1 MVLSKVH
8 ANLPLEKDFN
18 MKLDLNIGI
27 GQKQGLNL
35 TAQVQQ
41 AIKLLQMTNLEL
53 TEYIEENF
61 VPNPFV
67 ELKDAT
73 SSKKTNLKEEK
84 SIAASSTADSIEM
97 TPFAAEPLKTKTEV
111 ENQFET
117 GESYSPK
124 STVAKEQTDFDPI
137 QLIKSHDKSLYV
149 HCSDFVS
156 ELDLGPQDQLI
167 AFKFIEELEPT
178 GWIEVNLDEIARTF
192 SSDVKTVEKVLG
204 LMQSIE
210 PAGLFSRSLSEC
222 LTLQAQDGG
231 LLTDTLASIL
241 ENLHLLGSGKF
252 DLLKRRC
259 GCTDEELAEN
269 LKSIKSL
276 DPKPGLQFAS
286 NHIAIREPDLN
297 VKNQDDGWIVELNRS
312 TLPSVFVNK
321 DYARDVQKRTS
332 DPDQKEFIREK
343 IAEANWLSNALKKRN
358 DTMLKVGAEIVKR
371 QRKFLESGPS
381 YIKPMVLRDIAD
393 AVEMHESTISRV
405 TTGSLMETPQGTL
418 ELKSF
423 FSVSLQLN
431 DDNSSQSAASV
442 KFKIL
447 KMVEI
452 ENPQK
457 PISDDEIVDSLKV
470 EGINIARRTVAKY
483 RKVQKIP
490 ASFMRKRHSTLAGM
504 V

>member
-1 MVLSKVH
+1 LVTGKNH
-8 ANLPLEKDFN
+8 ANLLLEKDFS
-18 MKLDLNIGI
+18 MKLDLSIGI

-67 ELKDAT
+67 ELKD
-73 SSKKTNLKEEK
+73 SISNEKTAAKEAKPLEN
-84 SIAASSTADSIEM
+84 SSTADQIEN

-117 GESYSPK
+117 GENYIPK
-124 STVAKEQTDFDPI
+124 STVAKEQSDFDPI
-137 QLIKSHDKSLYV
+137 QLIKSQDKSLYV

-156 ELDLGPQDQLI
+156 QLDFSPQEQLI

-178 GWIEVNLDEIARTF
+178 GWIDINLQEIARIF
-192 SSDVKTVEKVLG
+192 DADMETVEGVLE

-210 PAGLFSRSLSEC
+210 PAGLFARSLSEC
-222 LTLQAQDGG
+222 LTLQAQDQD
-231 LLTDTLASIL
+231 LLDETLTNIL
-241 ENLHLLGSGKF
+241 DNLHLLGSGKF

-259 GCTDEELAEN
+259 NCNDEELASN

-286 NHIAIREPDLN
+286 HQIAIREPDLN

-312 TLPSVFVNK
+312 NLPSVFVNK
-321 DYARDVQKRTS
+321 NYARDVQKRTS
-332 DPDQKEFIREK
+332 DPEQKEFIREK

-358 DTMLKVGAEIVKR
+358 DTMLKVGTEIVKR
-371 QRKFLESGPS
+371 QKKFLEKGPS
-381 YIKPMVLRDIAD
+381 YIQPMVLRDIAD

-447 KMVEI
+447 RMVES
-452 ENPQK
+452 EDRHK
-457 PISDDEIVDSLKV
+457 PISDDEIVDSLKK

-483 RKVQKIP
+483 RKIQKIP
-490 ASFMRKRHSTLAGM
+490 ASFMRKRQSTLAGM

>member
-1 MVLSKVH
+1 
-8 ANLPLEKDFN
+8 

-61 VPNPFV
+61 IPNPFV
-67 ELKDAT
+67 ELKDTTAST
-73 SSKKTNLKEEK
+73 KNETKESKPAEN
-84 SIAASSTADSIEM
+84 ISTADSMES
-97 TPFAAEPLKTKTEV
+97 TPFGAEPLKTKTEV

-124 STVAKEQTDFDPI
+124 STVAKEQTDFDPV
-137 QLIKSHDKSLYV
+137 QLIKSQEKSLYV
-149 HCSDFVS
+149 HCSEFVS
-156 ELDLGPQDQLI
+156 GLDLDPQEQLI
-167 AFKFIEELEPT
+167 AYKFIEELEPT
-178 GWIEVNLDEIARTF
+178 GWIDMDLEEIARIF
-192 SSDVKTVEKVLG
+192 SSSVDTVKYVLE
-204 LMQSIE
+204 LMQTIE

-222 LTLQAQDGG
+222 LTLQVKDRG
-231 LLTDTLASIL
+231 LLTETLASIL
-241 ENLHLLGSGKF
+241 ANLHLLGGGKF

-259 GCTDEELAEN
+259 GCSDEELAEN

-276 DPKPGLQFAS
+276 DPKPGLQFS
-286 NHIAIREPDLN
+286 SHEIAIREPDLN

-312 TLPSVFVNK
+312 TLPSVFVDKN
-321 DYARDVQKRTS
+321 YAREVQKRTT
-332 DPDQKEFIREK
+332 DLDQKEFIREK
-343 IAEANWLSNALKKRN
+343 IAEANWLSNALNKRN
-358 DTMLKVGAEIVKR
+358 DTMLRVGTEIVKR
-371 QRKFLESGPS
+371 QRKFLEKGPS
-381 YIKPMVLRDIAD
+381 YIQPMVLRDIAD

-431 DDNSSQSAASV
+431 DDNTSQSAASV

-447 KMVEI
+447 KIVEA
-452 ENPQK
+452 ENPHK
-457 PISDDEIVDSLKV
+457 PVSDDEIVDNLKT

-490 ASFMRKRHSTLAGM
+490 ASFMRKRQSTLAGM

>member
-1 MVLSKVH
+1 MLIS
-8 ANLPLEKDFN
+8 LQGRIFD

-27 GQKQGLNL
+27 SQKQGLNL

-61 VPNPFV
+61 IPNPFV
-67 ELKDAT
+67 ELKDTT
-73 SSKKTNLKEEK
+73 SSKQKNSNEENLMEK
-84 SIAASSTADSIEM
+84 KSSADLIES
-97 TPFAAEPLKTKTEV
+97 TPFAAEPSKPKTEV

-117 GESYSPK
+117 GESYTPK
-124 STVAKEQTDFDPI
+124 STVAKEQNDFDPV
-137 QLIKSHDKSLYV
+137 QLLKSQDKSLYV
-149 HCSDFVS
+149 HCSDFIS
-156 ELDLGPQDQLI
+156 QLDFTPQEQLI
-167 AFKFIEELEPT
+167 AFRLVEELEPT
-178 GWIEVNLDEIARTF
+178 GWIDINLGDIAKIFDADLETVNG
-192 SSDVKTVEKVLG
+192 VLTC
-204 LMQSIE
+204 LQNIE
-210 PAGLFSRSLSEC
+210 PAGLFSRNLSEC
-222 LTLQAQDGG
+222 LMLQAKDKNI
-231 LLTDTLASIL
+231 LSETLTMVLD
-241 ENLHLLGSGKF
+241 NLHLLGSGKF

-259 GCTDEELAEN
+259 GCSDEILAEN

-276 DPKPGLQFAS
+276 DPKPGLQFS
-286 NHIAIREPDLN
+286 NHEFSIREPDLN
-297 VKNQDDGWIVELNRS
+297 VKNQTDGWTVELNRS

-321 DYARDVQKRTS
+321 DYARDVQKRTK
-332 DPDQKEFIREK
+332 DPEQKEFIREK

-358 DTMLKVGAEIVKR
+358 DTMLKVGTEIVKR
-371 QRKFLESGPS
+371 QREFLEKGAS
-381 YIKPMVLRDIAD
+381 YIRPMVLRDIAD

-431 DDNSSQSAASV
+431 DDKSAQSAASV

-447 KMVEI
+447 KMVEG
-452 ENPQK
+452 ENPHK
-457 PISDDEIVDSLKV
+457 PVSDDEIVDRLKV

-483 RKVQKIP
+483 RKLQKIP
-490 ASFMRKRHSTLAGM
+490 ASFMRKRQSTLAGM

>member
-1 MVLSKVH
+1 
-8 ANLPLEKDFN
+8 

-61 VPNPFV
+61 IPNPFV
-67 ELKDAT
+67 ELKDTT
-73 SSKKTNLKEEK
+73 STKKAETKEKK
-84 SIAASSTADSIEM
+84 SAENTSTADSIEKA
-97 TPFAAEPLKTKTEV
+97 PFAAEQSKTKAEV

-117 GESYSPK
+117 GESFSPK
-124 STVAKEQTDFDPI
+124 STVSKEQSDFDPI
-137 QLIKSHDKSLYV
+137 QLMKSQEKSLYV
-149 HCSDFVS
+149 YCSDFVS

-178 GWIEVNLDEIARTF
+178 GWIDVDLEEIAMIF
-192 SSDVKTVEKVLG
+192 SSDVKTVEGILK

-210 PAGLFSRSLSEC
+210 PAGLFARSLAEC
-222 LTLQAQDGG
+222 LTLQAKDRGIINK
-231 LLTDTLASIL
+231 TLANIL
-241 ENLHLLGSGKF
+241 ENLHLLGGGKF

-259 GCTDEELAEN
+259 GCSDRELAEN

-276 DPKPGLQFAS
+276 DPKPGLQFGS
-286 NHIAIREPDLN
+286 HQVAIREPDLN
-297 VKNQDDGWIVELNRS
+297 VKNQDDGWVVELNRS

-321 DYARDVQKRTS
+321 DYARDVQNRTS

-358 DTMLKVGAEIVKR
+358 DTMLKVGTEIVKR
-371 QRKFLESGPS
+371 QRKFLEKGPS
-381 YIKPMVLRDIAD
+381 YIQPMVLRDIAD

-423 FSVSLQLN
+423 FSVGLQLN

-447 KMVEI
+447 KMVES
-452 ENPQK
+452 ENPHK
-457 PISDDEIVDSLKV
+457 PISDDEIVDSLKI

-483 RKVQKIP
+483 RKLQKIP
-490 ASFMRKRHSTLAGM
+490 ASFMRKRQSTLAGM

>member
-1 MVLSKVH
+1 
-8 ANLPLEKDFN
+8 

-67 ELKDAT
+67 ELKDTT
-73 SSKKTNLKEEK
+73 SSKKADPKDGK
-84 SIAASSTADSIEM
+84 SAEGTSTADSFEK
-97 TPFAAEPLKTKTEV
+97 TPFAAEQLKTKTEV

-117 GESYSPK
+117 GESYIPK
-124 STVAKEQTDFDPI
+124 STVAKETSDFDPV
-137 QLIKSHDKSLYV
+137 QLIKSEEKSLYV
-149 HCSDFVS
+149 HCSDYVTK
-156 ELDLGPQDQLI
+156 LDLSPQEQLI

-178 GWIEVNLDEIARTF
+178 GWVEINLEEISRIFTA
-192 SSDVKTVEKVLG
+192 DVETVESVLK

-210 PAGLFSRSLSEC
+210 PAGLFSRSLTEC
-222 LTLQAQDGG
+222 LTLQAEDRG
-231 LLTDTLASIL
+231 LLTSTLASIL
-241 ENLHLLGSGKF
+241 ENLHLLGGGKF

-259 GCTDEELAEN
+259 GCDDAELAEN

-286 NHIAIREPDLN
+286 HQICIREPDLN

-321 DYARDVQKRTS
+321 DYARDVQKHTR

-358 DTMLKVGAEIVKR
+358 DTMLKVGTEIVKR
-371 QRKFLESGPS
+371 QKKFLEKGPS
-381 YIKPMVLRDIAD
+381 YIQPMVLRDIAD

-447 KMVEI
+447 KMVEG
-452 ENPQK
+452 ENPHK
-457 PISDDEIVDSLKV
+457 PVSDDEIVDSLKI

-483 RKVQKIP
+483 RKLQKIP
-490 ASFMRKRHSTLAGM
+490 ASFMRKRQSTLAGM

>member
-1 MVLSKVH
+1 
-8 ANLPLEKDFN
+8 
-18 MKLDLNIGI
+18 MKLDLSIGI
-27 GQKQGLNL
+27 GQRQGLNL

-53 TEYIEENF
+53 SEYIEENF
-61 VPNPFV
+61 VPNPFI
-67 ELKDAT
+67 ELKDTT
-73 SSKKTNLKEEK
+73 STKQKAVKEEN
-84 SIAASSTADSIEM
+84 SSENISTADSIEN
-97 TPFAAEPLKTKTEV
+97 TPFAAEQVKNKTEV

-124 STVAKEQTDFDPI
+124 STVAKEQSDFDPI
-137 QLIKSHDKSLYV
+137 QLLKSQDKSLYV

-156 ELDLGPQDQLI
+156 HLDFSPQEQLI

-178 GWIEVNLDEIARTF
+178 GWIDVNLEEVARIF
-192 SSDVKTVEKVLG
+192 DANLEKVENVLK

-210 PAGLFSRSLSEC
+210 PAGLFSRSLVEC
-222 LTLQAQDGG
+222 LTLQAKDRD
-231 LLTDTLASIL
+231 LLTDPLRSIL

-259 GCTDEELAEN
+259 GCSDEVLAKN

-276 DPKPGLQFAS
+276 DPKPGLQFS
-286 NHIAIREPDLN
+286 SHQISIREPDLN
-297 VKNQDDGWIVELNRS
+297 VKNQADGWVIELNRS

-321 DYARDVQKRTS
+321 EYARDVQKRTS

-358 DTMLKVGAEIVKR
+358 DTMLKVGTEIVKR
-371 QRKFLESGPS
+371 QKKFLEKGPNH
-381 YIKPMVLRDIAD
+381 IQPMVLRDIAD

-447 KMVEI
+447 KMVEG
-452 ENPQK
+452 ENPHK
-457 PISDDEIVDSLKV
+457 PISDDEIVDSLKK

-483 RKVQKIP
+483 RKLQKIP
-490 ASFMRKRHSTLAGM
+490 ASFMRKRQSTLAGM

>member
-1 MVLSKVH
+1 
-8 ANLPLEKDFN
+8 
-18 MKLDLNIGI
+18 MKLDLSIGI
-27 GQKQGLNL
+27 GQRQGLNL

-53 TEYIEENF
+53 SEYIEENF

-67 ELKDAT
+67 ELKDTT
-73 SSKKTNLKEEK
+73 STKQSKAKEEK
-84 SIAASSTADSIEM
+84 SVETTSTADSIEN
-97 TPFAAEPLKTKTEV
+97 TPFAAEQVKNKTEV

-124 STVAKEQTDFDPI
+124 STVSKEQSDFDPI
-137 QLIKSHDKSLYV
+137 QLIKSQDKSLYV

-156 ELDLGPQDQLI
+156 QLDFNPQEQLI

-178 GWIEVNLDEIARTF
+178 GWIDVNLEEIARIF
-192 SSDVKTVEKVLG
+192 DADLEKVESVLK
-204 LMQSIE
+204 LMQNIE
-210 PAGLFSRSLSEC
+210 PAGLFSRNLVEC
-222 LTLQAQDGG
+222 LTLQAQDRD
-231 LLTDTLASIL
+231 LLTDTLSSIL

-259 GCTDEELAEN
+259 GCNDEVLAQN

-286 NHIAIREPDLN
+286 DQISIREPDLN

-321 DYARDVQKRTS
+321 EYARDVQKRTS

-358 DTMLKVGAEIVKR
+358 DTMLKVGIEIVKR
-371 QRKFLESGPS
+371 QKTFLEKGPS
-381 YIKPMVLRDIAD
+381 YIQPMVLRDIAD

-431 DDNSSQSAASV
+431 DDKSSQSAASV

-447 KMVEI
+447 KMVEG
-452 ENPQK
+452 ENPHK
-457 PISDDEIVDSLKV
+457 PISDDEIVDSLKK

-483 RKVQKIP
+483 RKLQKIP
-490 ASFMRKRHSTLAGM
+490 ASFMRKRQSTLAGM

>member
-1 MVLSKVH
+1 
-8 ANLPLEKDFN
+8 

-67 ELKDAT
+67 ELKDT
-73 SSKKTNLKEEK
+73 TTSKKIDPKEGK
-84 SIAASSTADSIEM
+84 SAESTSTADSIEN

-117 GESYSPK
+117 GENYIPK
-124 STVAKEQTDFDPI
+124 STVAKENSDFDPV
-137 QLIKSHDKSLYV
+137 QLIKSESKSLYV
-149 HCSDFVS
+149 HCIDYVS
-156 ELDLGPQDQLI
+156 GLDLGPQEQLI
-167 AFKFIEELEPT
+167 AFRFIEELAPT
-178 GWIEVNLDEIARTF
+178 GWIEVNLEEIARIFT
-192 SSDVKTVEKVLG
+192 SDIRKVEDVLK
-204 LMQSIE
+204 LLQAIE

-222 LTLQAQDGG
+222 LTLQAQDSG

-259 GCTDEELAEN
+259 GCDTEELAEN
-269 LKSIKSL
+269 LKLIKSL

-286 NHIAIREPDLN
+286 HQISIREPDLN
-297 VKNQDDGWIVELNRS
+297 VKNQDDGWVVELNRS

-321 DYARDVQKRTS
+321 DYARDVQKRTN

-358 DTMLKVGAEIVKR
+358 DTMLKVGTEIVKR
-371 QRKFLESGPS
+371 QKKFLEKGPS
-381 YIKPMVLRDIAD
+381 YIQPMVLRDIAD

-431 DDNSSQSAASV
+431 DDNSCQSAASV
-442 KFKIL
+442 KFKIQ

-452 ENPQK
+452 ENPHK

-483 RKVQKIP
+483 RKLQKIP
-490 ASFMRKRHSTLAGM
+490 ASFMRKRQSTLAGM

>member
-1 MVLSKVH
+1 
-8 ANLPLEKDFN
+8 
-18 MKLDLNIGI
+18 MKLDLSIGI
-27 GQKQGLNL
+27 GQRQGLNL
-35 TAQVQQ
+35 TVQVQQ

-53 TEYIEENF
+53 SEYIEENF

-67 ELKDAT
+67 ELRDTT
-73 SSKKTNLKEEK
+73 STKQKEAKKEK
-84 SIAASSTADSIEM
+84 SVESTSTADSIEN
-97 TPFAAEPLKTKTEV
+97 TPFAAEQVKNKTEV

-124 STVAKEQTDFDPI
+124 STVSKEQNDFDPI
-137 QLIKSHDKSLYV
+137 QLIKSQDKSLYV

-156 ELDLGPQDQLI
+156 QLGFNPQEQLI
-167 AFKFIEELEPT
+167 AFKLIEELEPT
-178 GWIEVNLDEIARTF
+178 GWIDVNLEEIARIF
-192 SSDVKTVEKVLG
+192 DADLEKVESVLK
-204 LMQSIE
+204 LMQNIE
-210 PAGLFSRSLSEC
+210 PAGLFSRSLVEC
-222 LTLQAQDGG
+222 LTLQAKDRD
-231 LLTDTLASIL
+231 LLTETLSNIL

-259 GCTDEELAEN
+259 GCNDEVLAQN

-286 NHIAIREPDLN
+286 HQISIREPDLN
-297 VKNQDDGWIVELNRS
+297 IKNQDDGWVVELNRS

-321 DYARDVQKRTS
+321 VYARDVQKRTS

-358 DTMLKVGAEIVKR
+358 DTMLRVGIEIVKR
-371 QRKFLESGPS
+371 QKAFLEKGPS
-381 YIKPMVLRDIAD
+381 YIQPMVLRDIAD

-431 DDNSSQSAASV
+431 DDKSSQSAASV

-447 KMVEI
+447 KLVEG
-452 ENPQK
+452 ENPHK
-457 PISDDEIVDSLKV
+457 PISDDEIVDSLKK

-483 RKVQKIP
+483 RKLQKIP
-490 ASFMRKRHSTLAGM
+490 ASFMRKRQSTLAGM

>member
-1 MVLSKVH
+1 
-8 ANLPLEKDFN
+8 

-53 TEYIEENF
+53 TEYIEETF

-67 ELKDAT
+67 ELKDKT
-73 SSKKTNLKEEK
+73 SIKKAENTEKK
-84 SIAASSTADSIEM
+84 SIENTSTADSIEN
-97 TPFAAEPLKTKTEV
+97 TPFAAEPLKTKAEV

-124 STVAKEQTDFDPI
+124 STVTKEHSDFDPVH
-137 QLIKSHDKSLYV
+137 LIKSQEKSLYV
-149 HCSDFVS
+149 HCTDFVS
-156 ELDLGPQDQLI
+156 ELDLGPQEQLI
-167 AFKFIEELEPT
+167 AFKFIEELGPT
-178 GWIEVNLDEIARTF
+178 GWIEVDLEEIAKIF
-192 SSDVKTVEKVLG
+192 SSNVKTVEGILK
-204 LMQSIE
+204 LMQKIE
-210 PAGLFSRSLSEC
+210 PAGLFSRSLAEC
-222 LTLQAQDGG
+222 LTLQAQDKG
-231 LLTDTLASIL
+231 LLNTTLANIL
-241 ENLHLLGSGKF
+241 ENLHLLGGGKF

-259 GCTDEELAEN
+259 GCTDEELADN

-286 NHIAIREPDLN
+286 HQVAIREPDLS

-312 TLPSVFVNK
+312 TLPSVFVDK

-332 DPDQKEFIREK
+332 NPNQKEFIREK
-343 IAEANWLSNALKKRN
+343 IAEANWLANALKKRN
-358 DTMLKVGAEIVKR
+358 DTMLKVGTEIVKR
-371 QRKFLESGPS
+371 QRKFLEKGPS
-381 YIKPMVLRDIAD
+381 YIQPMVLRDIAD

-447 KMVEI
+447 KMVES
-452 ENPQK
+452 ENPHK
-457 PISDDEIVDSLKV
+457 PISDDEIVDNLKI

-483 RKVQKIP
+483 RKLQKIP
-490 ASFMRKRHSTLAGM
+490 ASFMRKRQSTLAGM

>member
-1 MVLSKVH
+1 MLICRQERTFS
-8 ANLPLEKDFN
+8 

-53 TEYIEENF
+53 AEYIEENF

-67 ELKDAT
+67 ELKNTTA
-73 SSKKTNLKEEK
+73 SKKMKPTEKNLAEN
-84 SIAASSTADSIEM
+84 SSTADSIEN

-124 STVAKEQTDFDPI
+124 STVSKEHSDFDPL
-137 QLIKSHDKSLYV
+137 QLIKSQEKSLYV
-149 HCSDFVS
+149 HCADFVS
-156 ELDLGPQDQLI
+156 ELDLAPQEQLI
-167 AFKFIEELEPT
+167 AFKLIEELEPT
-178 GWIEVNLDEIARTF
+178 GWIEINLEEIAKIC
-192 SSDVKTVEKVLG
+192 SSDIKTVDYILK
-204 LMQSIE
+204 LMQNIE
-210 PAGLFSRSLSEC
+210 PAGLFSRSLAEC
-222 LTLQAQDGG
+222 LTIQAKDRG
-231 LLTDTLASIL
+231 LLNNTLASIL
-241 ENLHLLGSGKF
+241 ENLHLLGGGKF

-259 GCTDEELAEN
+259 GCSDEELAEN

-276 DPKPGLQFAS
+276 DPKPGLQFGS
-286 NHIAIREPDLN
+286 HQVSIREPDLS
-297 VKNQDDGWIVELNRS
+297 VKNQDEGWVVELNRS
-312 TLPSVFVNK
+312 TLPSVFVDK

-332 DPDQKEFIREK
+332 DPDQKEFIKEK

-371 QRKFLESGPS
+371 QRKFLEKGPS
-381 YIKPMVLRDIAD
+381 YIQPMVLRDIAD

-431 DDNSSQSAASV
+431 DDKSFQSAASV

-447 KMVEI
+447 KMVEN
-452 ENPQK
+452 ENPHK
-457 PISDDEIVDSLKV
+457 PISDDEIVDRLKI

-483 RKVQKIP
+483 RKLQKIP
-490 ASFMRKRHSTLAGM
+490 ASFMRKRQSTLAGM

>member
-1 MVLSKVH
+1 
-8 ANLPLEKDFN
+8 

-53 TEYIEENF
+53 TEYIEETF

-67 ELKDAT
+67 ELKDKT
-73 SSKKTNLKEEK
+73 SVKKAENTEKKSKENT
-84 SIAASSTADSIEM
+84 STADSIEN

-124 STVAKEQTDFDPI
+124 STVTKEHSDFDPVH
-137 QLIKSHDKSLYV
+137 LIKSQEKSLYV
-149 HCSDFVS
+149 HCTDFVS
-156 ELDLGPQDQLI
+156 ELDLGPQEQLI
-167 AFKFIEELEPT
+167 AFKFIEELGPT
-178 GWIEVNLDEIARTF
+178 GWIEVDLEEIAKIF
-192 SSDVKTVEKVLG
+192 SSNVKTVESILK
-204 LMQSIE
+204 LMQKIE
-210 PAGLFSRSLSEC
+210 PAGLFSRSLAEC
-222 LTLQAQDGG
+222 LTLQAQDKG
-231 LLTDTLASIL
+231 LLNTTLANIL
-241 ENLHLLGSGKF
+241 ENLHLLGGGKF

-259 GCTDEELAEN
+259 GCTDEELADN

-286 NHIAIREPDLN
+286 HQVAIREPDLS

-312 TLPSVFVNK
+312 TLPSVFVDK

-332 DPDQKEFIREK
+332 NPNQKEFIREK
-343 IAEANWLSNALKKRN
+343 IAEANWLANALKKRN
-358 DTMLKVGAEIVKR
+358 DTMLKVGTEIVKR
-371 QRKFLESGPS
+371 QRKFLENGPS
-381 YIKPMVLRDIAD
+381 YIQPMVLRDIAD

-447 KMVEI
+447 KMVES
-452 ENPQK
+452 ENPHK
-457 PISDDEIVDSLKV
+457 PISDDEIVDNLKI

-483 RKVQKIP
+483 RKLQKIP
-490 ASFMRKRHSTLAGM
+490 ASFMRKRQSTLAGM

>member
-1 MVLSKVH
+1 ML
-8 ANLPLEKDFN
+8 FQQRMIT

-67 ELKDAT
+67 ELKDTT
-73 SSKKTNLKEEK
+73 SSKKVEAAEPKATESK
-84 SIAASSTADSIEM
+84 STVDSIQD
-97 TPFAAEPLKTKTEV
+97 TPFAAETSKTKTEV

-117 GESYSPK
+117 GDSYSPK
-124 STVAKEQTDFDPI
+124 STVSKEQSDFDPI
-137 QLIKSHDKSLYV
+137 QLLKSQDKSLYV
-149 HCSDFVS
+149 HCSDFVTQ
-156 ELDLGPQDQLI
+156 LDLNPQEQLI
-167 AFKFIEELEPT
+167 AFRFIEELEPT
-178 GWIEVNLDEIARTF
+178 GWIDVDMAEIAHIF
-192 SSDVKTVEKVLG
+192 DADLEMVEGVLE
-204 LMQSIE
+204 LMQNIE
-210 PAGLFSRSLSEC
+210 PAGLFARSLAEC
-222 LTLQAQDGG
+222 LTLQAIDRG
-231 LLTDTLASIL
+231 LLTETLASIFD
-241 ENLHLLGSGKF
+241 NLHLLGSGKF

-259 GCTDEELAEN
+259 GCDEEVLAEN

-276 DPKPGLQFAS
+276 DPKPGLQLAS
-286 NHIAIREPDLN
+286 HQVSIREPDLN

-312 TLPSVFVNK
+312 TLPSVFVDK

-332 DPDQKEFIREK
+332 DPEQKEFIREK

-358 DTMLKVGAEIVKR
+358 DTMLKVGTEIVKR
-371 QRKFLESGPS
+371 QRQFLEKGPS
-381 YIKPMVLRDIAD
+381 YIQPMVLRDIAE

-447 KMVEI
+447 RMVEG
-452 ENPQK
+452 ENPHK
-457 PISDDEIVDSLKV
+457 PVSDDEIVDNLKQ

-483 RKVQKIP
+483 RKLQKIP
-490 ASFMRKRHSTLAGM
+490 ASFMRKRQSTLAGM

>member
-1 MVLSKVH
+1 MLIS
-8 ANLPLEKDFN
+8 LQGRIFD

-27 GQKQGLNL
+27 SQKQGLNL

-61 VPNPFV
+61 IPNPFV
-67 ELKDAT
+67 ELKDTT
-73 SSKKTNLKEEK
+73 SSKQKNSNEENLMEK
-84 SIAASSTADSIEM
+84 KSSADLIES
-97 TPFAAEPLKTKTEV
+97 TPFAAEPSKPKTEV

-117 GESYSPK
+117 GESYTPK
-124 STVAKEQTDFDPI
+124 STVAKEQNDFDPV
-137 QLIKSHDKSLYV
+137 QLLKSQDKSLYV
-149 HCSDFVS
+149 HCSDFIS
-156 ELDLGPQDQLI
+156 QLDFTPQEQLI
-167 AFKFIEELEPT
+167 AFRLVEELEPT
-178 GWIEVNLDEIARTF
+178 GWIDINLGDIAKIFDADLETVNG
-192 SSDVKTVEKVLG
+192 VLTC
-204 LMQSIE
+204 LQNIE
-210 PAGLFSRSLSEC
+210 PAGLFSRNLSEC
-222 LTLQAQDGG
+222 LMLQAKDKNI
-231 LLTDTLASIL
+231 LSETLTMVLD
-241 ENLHLLGSGKF
+241 NLHLLGSGKF

-259 GCTDEELAEN
+259 GCSDEILAEN

-276 DPKPGLQFAS
+276 DPKPGLQFS
-286 NHIAIREPDLN
+286 NHEVSIREPDLN
-297 VKNQDDGWIVELNRS
+297 VKNQTDGWTVELNRS

-321 DYARDVQKRTS
+321 DYARDVQKRTK
-332 DPDQKEFIREK
+332 DPEQKEFIREK

-358 DTMLKVGAEIVKR
+358 DTMLKVGTEIVKR
-371 QRKFLESGPS
+371 QREFLEKGAS
-381 YIKPMVLRDIAD
+381 YIRPMVLRDIAD

-431 DDNSSQSAASV
+431 DDKSAQSAASV

-447 KMVEI
+447 KMVEG
-452 ENPQK
+452 ENPHK
-457 PISDDEIVDSLKV
+457 PVSDDEIVDRLKV

-483 RKVQKIP
+483 RKLQKIP
-490 ASFMRKRHSTLAGM
+490 ASFMRKRQSTLAGM